1 MKSRFLGLGVLAIA
15 LVACSGGAATQAPTF
30 APTAAPTNS
39 LTDAPAPPAT
49 GTGDVQLADSDLG
62 QIVVDAD
69 GMTLYG
75 FTPDEATG
83 EPTCYDD
90 CATAWP
96 PLIGGED
103 IVVGEGLDETEFTT
117 AARTDDAGD
126 QVVFGIYPLYYF
138 ASDAAPGDIEG
149 QGLGDNW
156 FVIGADGEL
165 IRE

>member
-1 MKSRFLGLGVLAIA
+1 MRSRLVGIGLLAIV
-15 LVACSGGAATQAPTF
+15 LVACSGGGATQAPTV
-30 APTAAPTNS
+30 APTSAA
-39 LTDAPAPPAT
+39 TDAPASPAT
-49 GTGDVQLADSDLG
+49 GSADVQLADSDLG

-69 GMTLYG
+69 GLTLYG
-75 FTPDEATG
+75 FVPDEATG

-96 PLIGGED
+96 PLIGSED
-103 IVVGEGLDETEFTT
+103 IVIGEGLDETEFTT
-117 AARTDDAGD
+117 AARTDGEGD
-126 QVVFGIYPLYYF
+126 QVVFGIYPLYYYVD
-138 ASDAAPGDIEG
+138 DAAPGDVNG

>member
-1 MKSRFLGLGVLAIA
+1 MRSRFLGLSVLAIA
-15 LVACSGGAATQAPTF
+15 LVACSGGAATQAPTV
-30 APTAAPTNS
+30 APTSAPTTEV
-39 LTDAPAPPAT
+39 TDAPASPAT
-49 GTGDVQLADSDLG
+49 GSGDVQLADSDLG

-69 GMTLYG
+69 GLTLYG
-75 FTPDEATG
+75 FVPDESTG

-96 PLIGGED
+96 PFLGGED

-138 ASDAAPGDIEG
+138 ADDSAPGDVNG